1 MIKKLLVRFVLRL
14 LDSSFVID
22 YKQIDKRA
30 LEDWAFRSFDD
41 MGWRSYFAY
50 EDMKLLKTFGQGQE
64 GVTYWVN
71 IGRRLQLL
79 MLFDEMRKAVELK
92 KSQEEKK
99 RDIDTKGYK
108 YE

>member
-1 MIKKLLVRFVLRL
+1 
-14 LDSSFVID
+14 
-22 YKQIDKRA
+22 
-30 LEDWAFRSFDD
+30 
-41 MGWRSYFAY
+41 
-50 EDMKLLKTFGQGQE
+50 
-64 GVTYWVN
+64 VN